1 MIDEK
6 MIAERRDLLLDQLS
20 NLQSQLVSL
29 EDQKLQLQTN
39 INAVQGAIQQCDYF
53 TGVLNSEPELK
64 SAKEEK
70 KK

>member
-1 MIDEK
+1 MINEK

-53 TGVLNSEPELK
+53 TGVLNSELELK